1 MGFDIESTA
10 TDDVTLVEI
19 GCVVGKIDDT
29 ASQLRVNTQESTL
42 TIEETGTLFKSDK
55 EYKLKTKPIYDEAYY
70 RKLFNEIT
78 VEVKRRQADKLRF
91 INICLISANATNVDI
106 VTS

>member
-42 TIEETGTLFKSDK
+42 TIEETGTLWNKEK
-55 EYKLKTKPIYDEAYY
+55 EYKLRTQPIYDAAYY
-70 RKLFNEIT
+70 RKLFNEIR
-78 VEVKRRQADKLRF
+78 VEVKRREA
-91 INICLISANATNVDI
+91 IN
-106 VTS
+106 